1 MYLSIFWNL
10 YIVENISIINHL
22 SRKLMGIVNLQLS
35 PHALQLKYNSHHSSR
50 GFVDTH
56 WHCLGRMLN
65 VIIRKKL
72 TKCLIINLS
81 RLSLSLLLC
90 VILTTK
96 LMKIIINKTENIFF
110 KATISILT
118 KAGSLFRITLGQI
131 DIIQLSLVC
140 N

>member
-96 LMKIIINKTENIFF
+96 LMKIII
-110 KATISILT
+110 T
-118 KAGSLFRITLGQI
+118 KRHIYFSSNDFDRNAGSLFSGITFGQVRY
-131 DIIQLSLVC
+131 SRALVY